1 MPGPTQH
8 PADRARRYPQPPR
21 DLGLRVVP
29 TRIVDL
35 PAQLFRNHG
44 FFRGSEAGGR
54 GYETAAPRGVGNRSG
69 KRTFCRKSPGKKDIT
84 AGIVPKKRHYA
95 RNRCGKTTLG
105 QITPGRTI
113 RRPGVD
119 AAFVPPITTLVKSPF
134 RPDCLAARK
143 LRRGPGAAR
152 DLGRNPRAG
161 AAGETME
168 IRGSETHGGL
178 LQRGAGHKYCQSAH
192 WKITTYGD
200 AGHRSCQG

>member
-1 MPGPTQH
+1 MGNIVRLPSMALPKRPRFDDFHLFCFPGLIVSS
-8 PADRARRYPQPPR
+8 PPKR
-21 DLGLRVVP
+21 KRLAASNRP
-29 TRIVDL
+29 
-35 PAQLFRNHG
+35 
-44 FFRGSEAGGR
+44 EK
-54 GYETAAPRGVGNRSG
+54 ETSRQESFPR
-69 KRTFCRKSPGKKDIT
+69 KDFT
-84 AGIVPKKRHYA
+84 PGIVPKKRLYA